1 MYQAILFDLDGT
13 ITDSKEGI
21 INSILY
27 ALSKFN
33 MKEDPGKLEAFI
45 GPPLYRSFQEYYGF
59 DEKKAWQGVAFYRE
73 YFSEKGI
80 YENAVYPGIPQ
91 LLSELQEWGKTL
103 VLATAKPAPY
113 AERILEH
120 FKLRNYFAWIFGSNM
135 DGSRA
140 LKDEVIRDILLELQD
155 VPEDKVIMVGDRNH
169 DIIGAHANGIASIG
183 VTYGYGSLDELKKSG
198 AHYLAG
204 SVEELRDILLFM

>member
-33 MKEDPGKLEAFI
+33 MKEDPRKLEAFI

-59 DEKKAWQGVAFYRE
+59 DEEKAWQGVAFYRE

-120 FKLRNYFAWIFGSNM
+120 FKLRNYFTWIFGSNM
-135 DGSRA
+135 DGTRA

-155 VPEDKVIMVGDRNH
+155 VPKDKVIMVGDRNH
-169 DIIGAHANGIASIG
+169 DILGANANGIASIG
-183 VTYGYGSLDELKKSG
+183 VTYGYGSLNELKESG
-198 AHYLAG
+198 ADYLAA
-204 SVEELRDILLFM
+204 SVEELRDILLSI

>member
-33 MKEDPGKLEAFI
+33 MKEDPRKLEAFI

-59 DEKKAWQGVAFYRE
+59 DEEKAWQGVAFYRK

-120 FKLRNYFAWIFGSNM
+120 FKLRNYFTWIFGSNM
-135 DGSRA
+135 DGTRA

-155 VPEDKVIMVGDRNH
+155 VPKDKVIMVGDRNH
-169 DIIGAHANGIASIG
+169 DILGANANGIASIG
-183 VTYGYGSLDELKKSG
+183 VTYGYGSLNELKESG
-198 AHYLAG
+198 ADYLAA
-204 SVEELRDILLFM
+204 SVEELRDILLSI